1 MSEKKV
7 SLQIK
12 GMTCS
17 ACSSAL
23 ERSLNKLDGIN
34 QASVNLATEK
44 AAVNYDSEKL
54 TIDDIKARVARAGYE
69 VVEPEEKDEAAQEE
83 DARPLNLYIALIFT
97 IPLFYIS
104 MGSMMGLPLPAFISP
119 ELASMNFVLAQLF
132 LTIPVM
138 IAGYKFYTIGYASLF
153 RLSPNMDSLVAIGT
167 SAAFLYGLYAAWMIK
182 LGHLEFLHQVYF
194 ESAGV
199 IITLIL
205 FGKHLENKA
214 KGKTSRA
221 IKELIELAPDTASV
235 IRDGQEI
242 KVRTDEVKIGNLI
255 LVRPGEK
262 IPVDGQIIEGASSVD
277 ESMLTGESIPVSKNI
292 GDNVFAATINKG
304 GAFQFKASRVGQDT
318 ALAQIV
324 RLVEEAQ
331 GSKAPIARLAD
342 QVSGIFVPVV
352 IGLAIISSL
361 AWYLSGQ
368 ATSFAMNIFIS
379 VLVIACPCALGL
391 ATPTA
396 IMVGTGKGAEY
407 GILIRSGQALETAH
421 KSQVVVL
428 DKTGTITEGRP
439 IVTDIMTYNNWT
451 KNQVLPLAG
460 AAEINSE
467 HPLGQAIVA
476 KAKEEPPELPKA
488 DSFQSFSGT
497 GLEAMIEGQRI
508 LVGNKKL
515 MDDNAISLEAAKEDW
530 EILSAQGKTPVY
542 ISADKELA
550 GLIAIADT
558 VKKTS
563 AAAISRLHEMGIE
576 IVMLT
581 GDNERTAQAIASQLA
596 IDKVLAEVMPD
607 GKAAEIKKLQ
617 EEGKIV
623 VMVGDGINDAPALVQ
638 AHVGMAVSSGTDVA
652 LESADIVLMN
662 NDLLAVPAAIEL
674 SRQTIKNIKQ
684 NLFWAFFYNSLG
696 IPVAMGLLY
705 LLGGPLLNPMIAA
718 AAMSMSS
725 VSVVSNALR
734 LRKFKVNY

>member
-1 MSEKKV
+1 
-7 SLQIK
+7 
-12 GMTCS
+12 
-17 ACSSAL
+17 
-23 ERSLNKLDGIN
+23 
-34 QASVNLATEK
+34 
-44 AAVNYDSEKL
+44 
-54 TIDDIKARVARAGYE
+54 
-69 VVEPEEKDEAAQEE
+69 
-83 DARPLNLYIALIFT
+83 
-97 IPLFYIS
+97 
-104 MGSMMGLPLPAFISP
+104 
-119 ELASMNFVLAQLF
+119 
-132 LTIPVM
+132 
-138 IAGYKFYTIGYASLF
+138 
-153 RLSPNMDSLVAIGT
+153 
-167 SAAFLYGLYAAWMIK
+167 
-182 LGHLEFLHQVYF
+182 
-194 ESAGV
+194 
-199 IITLIL
+199 
-205 FGKHLENKA
+205 
-214 KGKTSRA
+214 
-221 IKELIELAPDTASV
+221 
-235 IRDGQEI
+235 
-242 KVRTDEVKIGNLI
+242 
-255 LVRPGEK
+255 
-262 IPVDGQIIEGASSVD
+262 
-277 ESMLTGESIPVSKNI
+277 
-292 GDNVFAATINKG
+292 
-304 GAFQFKASRVGQDT
+304 
-318 ALAQIV
+318 
-324 RLVEEAQ
+324 
-331 GSKAPIARLAD
+331 
-342 QVSGIFVPVV
+342 
-352 IGLAIISSL
+352 
-361 AWYLSGQ
+361 
-368 ATSFAMNIFIS
+368 
-379 VLVIACPCALGL
+379 LGL

-428 DKTGTITEGRP
+428 DKTGTVTEGRP
-439 IVTDIMTYNNWT
+439 VVTDLAAYNGWS
-451 KNQVLPLAG
+451 QSQLLPLAG

-476 KAKEEPPELPKA
+476 KAKEENPDLPKA

-497 GLEAMIEGQRI
+497 GLEAMIEGRRI
-508 LVGNKKL
+508 LIGNKKL
-515 MDDNAISLEAAKEDW
+515 MDENDISLDAAKGDW
-530 EILSAQGKTPVY
+530 ESFSAQGKTPVY
-542 ISADKELA
+542 ISVDKDLA

-638 AHVGMAVSSGTDVA
+638 ADVGMAVSSGTDVA

-662 NDLLAVPAAIEL
+662 NDLLAVPAAIKL

-718 AAMSMSS
+718 AAMSLSS